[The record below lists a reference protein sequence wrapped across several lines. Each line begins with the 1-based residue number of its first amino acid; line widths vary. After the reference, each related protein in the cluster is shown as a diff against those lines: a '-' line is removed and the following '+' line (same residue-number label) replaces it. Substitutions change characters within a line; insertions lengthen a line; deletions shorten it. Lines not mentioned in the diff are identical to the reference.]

1 MDYQN
6 NPWADALAQQ
16 ENERK
21 HREESYRLQQ
31 QSLAHQR
38 MVQDQKSDYDA
49 MMASVGNENQAKAQD
64 MLAIM
69 NLLASGVRCAM
80 NSPDGKLPQ
89 GAVNYM
95 NHKLDSIMARQGI
108 KSTGKPLISSGYLA
122 SDGSF
127 LLSQAT
133 ENPDIPGD
141 TFETTFA
148 HLKPQSIYS
157 MMAQNRT
164 VFNDDD
170 RRKMGEHLVK
180 NGFSQS
186 ELDEIN
192 ERGVNL
198 YYGPIVDRKMA
209 AIANEQ
215 KNSLSNIGTNYFID
229 REAYRSYMKNHK
241 TSDPDHISNQMGGG
255 AGGREIGSGA
265 VMKKVDRRP
274 RDVEMYSNFREPG
287 MTAGGYVS
295 GRKADGTRYGY
306 NLGRQKSEAGL
317 WHQFSVG
324 PSDDGKTQ
332 VRGYENE
339 LTGEVVYVKDG
350 ENPPWRQ
357 SQGNNGKLSVDDRL
371 AIEREK
377 NKGKIDVENARGQNR
392 IDLANL
398 TGEQKKEL
406 QNSIN
411 AMKKY
416 GIDVTSAVRM
426 AIGGNRTKNVPFNDK
441 VFTYYSNR
449 LDVLNSKGTLTAA
462 EQKERDKAQ
471 RIVDGMTNGVMGIE
485 EKQETPD
492 WMSAFASGD
501 AANTAKP
508 QNREE
513 QKSAQNAQ
521 VQKPSKTTNAQATA
535 VQKQTAAP
543 QGEDFG
549 LRPDGTK
556 KGNGW
561 LGVLRNS
568 KGQAVTEYS
577 MQSEAVKV
585 DGKRIDFPMLVP
597 TLNNAEKDAVLAASA
612 NEQYDKD
619 AFSSAEQKA
628 VDHARARLAD
638 GKSVW
643 ADESA
648 ESGTKQSAKS
658 APVTKLTPAEKSVGR
673 DAVAMFKK
681 IHPDITD
688 VDDNPEKYDKQ
699 LTSIA
704 QSLSGDYNYKS
715 NFTLQKE
722 RDRKAAQDK
731 ELQQTAAEQEN
742 LRKQTLANLNGR
754 DKVVYQ
760 KAMELYAPLY
770 ERAKLQARE
779 DHGGDYEES
788 VRKKFAEYVKEYN
801 TKHGLKFVDGL
812 SRPDRQVF
820 GDYHVADLLSDIF
833 GNDAGKYLGLGGSRG
848 NSQLR
853 LQSHGKNK

>member
-1 MDYQN
+1 MAGFQVANFDFGKNITEN
-6 NPWADALAQQ
+6 NLKAAQIAASERASERRVELDKARLEEDARQFDERMAMADRAMEEGGSGSRASRSGGASSGGARSSQWDEAIRRQQ
-16 ENERK
+16 YDDDEKAFRQKNLELESFLSIRKSEDDDRANQQARIENA
-21 HREESYRLQQ
+21 Y
-31 QSLAHQR
+31 
-38 MVQDQKSDYDA
+38 
-49 MMASVGNENQAKAQD
+49 GN
-64 MLAIM
+64 AI
-69 NLLASGVRCAM
+69 LASELGGGFLSPKQVEYF
-80 NSPDGKLPQ
+80 NSQNGTKYNYIGKVDPTSGEAFSDGKLHFITYN
-89 GAVNYM
+89 V
-95 NHKLDSIMARQGI
+95 D
-108 KSTGKPLISSGYLA
+108 
-122 SDGSF
+122 
-127 LLSQAT
+127 
-133 ENPDIPGD
+133 
-141 TFETTFA
+141 
-148 HLKPQSIYS
+148 
-157 MMAQNRT
+157 
-164 VFNDDD
+164 
-170 RRKMGEHLVK
+170 K
-180 NGFSQS
+180 NGRVVMDAKNGRPTLIEDNPISPEFYKLTLDGYFNKYKEHFGKRDIENS
-186 ELDEIN
+186 E
-192 ERGVNL
+192 
-198 YYGPIVDRKMA
+198 YVD
-209 AIANEQ
+209 N
-215 KNSLSNIGTNYFID
+215 
-229 REAYRSYMKNHK
+229 EAYRSYKKNYK
-241 TSDPDHISNQMGGG
+241 TSDPDHISNQVGGG

-265 VMKKVDRRP
+265 VMKTYDRRP
-274 RDVEMYSNFREPG
+274 HDVEMYSNFREPG

-306 NLGRQKSEAGL
+306 NLGRQKSEAEL

-332 VRGYENE
+332 VRGYKNE
-339 LTGEVVYVKDG
+339 LTGEVAYVKDG

-357 SQGNNGKLSVDDRL
+357 AQGNNGKLSVDDRL

-501 AANTAKP
+501 AANAAKP
-508 QNREE
+508 QNREG

-521 VQKPSKTTNAQATA
+521 VQKPSKTTNIQTTA
-535 VQKQTAAP
+535 VQKQTAVP
-543 QGEDFG
+543 QGE
-549 LRPDGTK
+549 PQTTK
-556 KGNGW
+556 E
-561 LGVLRNS
+561 
-568 KGQAVTEYS
+568 QT
-577 MQSEAVKV
+577 M
-585 DGKRIDFPMLVP
+585 
-597 TLNNAEKDAVLAASA
+597 SA
-612 NEQYDKD
+612 KPP
-619 AFSSAEQKA
+619 EQK
-628 VDHARARLAD
+628 R
-638 GKSVW
+638 
-643 ADESA
+643 E
-648 ESGTKQSAKS
+648 T
-658 APVTKLTPAEKSVGR
+658 TKLTPAEQSVGR

-704 QSLSGDYNYKS
+704 QSLSGDYSYKS

-731 ELQQTAAEQEN
+731 ELEQTAAEQEN

-754 DKVVYQ
+754 DKAVYQ

-779 DHGGDYEES
+779 GHGGDYEES

-801 TKHGLKFVDGL
+801 TKHGLKFVDKL

-833 GNDAGKYLGLGGSRG
+833 GNDAGKYLGPVGSRG

>member
-6 NPWADALAQQ
+6 DPWADALAQQ
-16 ENERK
+16 ENER
-21 HREESYRLQQ
+21 RS
-31 QSLAHQR
+31 QR
-38 MVQDQKSDYDA
+38 DAQMQRDQTAINDEMTEVVRRNA
-49 MMASVGNENQAKAQD
+49 MENAKRQ
-64 MLAIM
+64 MSFN
-69 NLLASGVRCAM
+69 NLLASAVKYSNGGELPEVVRNFMNRKMGFDGV
-80 NSPDGKLPQ
+80 NTGVLGGGYQQDGSYAFDFANGVDQQ
-89 GAVNYM
+89 GAVVRQRQSFGPTSLYNMMSQNRVAFNDADRSSMRKNLLHLGYSEREVSDM
-95 NHKLDSIMARQGI
+95 DSA
-108 KSTGKPLISSGYLA
+108 LA
-122 SDGSF
+122 SSYGGSN
-127 LLSQAT
+127 QASS
-133 ENPDIPGD
+133 
-141 TFETTFA
+141 A
-148 HLKPQSIYS
+148 SAQSGKV
-157 MMAQNRT
+157 A
-164 VFNDDD
+164 
-170 RRKMGEHLVK
+170 
-180 NGFSQS
+180 
-186 ELDEIN
+186 
-192 ERGVNL
+192 
-198 YYGPIVDRKMA
+198 
-209 AIANEQ
+209 
-215 KNSLSNIGTNYFID
+215 
-229 REAYRSYMKNHK
+229 
-241 TSDPDHISNQMGGG
+241 DPDHISNHLG
-255 AGGREIGSGA
+255 ADGRSLGSGA
-265 VMKKVDRRP
+265 VMKTYDRRP
-274 RDVEMYSNFREPG
+274 HGVEMYSNFREPG

-306 NLGRQKSEAGL
+306 NLGRQKSEAEL
-317 WHQFSVG
+317 WHQFLVG

-332 VRGYENE
+332 VRGYKNE
-339 LTGEVVYVKDG
+339 LTKEVVYVKDG

-471 RIVDGMTNGVMGIE
+471 RVVDGMTNGVMGIE

-508 QNREE
+508 QNREGL
-513 QKSAQNAQ
+513 KPAQNAQ
-521 VQKPSKTTNAQATA
+521 VQKPSNTKSAQAP
-535 VQKQTAAP
+535 AAP

-561 LGVLRNS
+561 FGVLRNS

-597 TLNNAEKDAVLAASA
+597 TLNDAEKNAVLAASA

-619 AFSSAEQKA
+619 AFASAEQKA

-643 ADESA
+643 ADEGA
-648 ESGTKQSAKS
+648 KNGTKQSAKS
-658 APVTKLTPAEKSVGR
+658 ALVTKLTPAEQSVGR
-673 DAVAMFKK
+673 DAVATFKK

-731 ELQQTAAEQEN
+731 ELKQTAAEQEN

-754 DKVVYQ
+754 DKAVYQ

-788 VRKKFAEYVKEYN
+788 VRKKFAEYVNEYN
-801 TKHGLKFVDGL
+801 AKHGLKFVDGL

-833 GNDAGKYLGLGGSRG
+833 GNDAGKYLGPGGSRG

>member
-1 MDYQN
+1 MGYQN
-6 NPWADALAQQ
+6 DPWADALAQQ
-16 ENERK
+16 ENEWRSQ
-21 HREESYRLQQ
+21 RDAQM
-31 QSLAHQR
+31 QS
-38 MVQDQKSDYDA
+38 DQTAVNDEMGEVVRRTA
-49 MMASVGNENQAKAQD
+49 MENAKRQ
-64 MLAIM
+64 MSFN
-69 NLLASGVRCAM
+69 NLLASAVKFSNGGELPEVVRNYMNRKMGFDGVKTGVLGGGYQQ
-80 NSPDGKLPQ
+80 DGSYAFDFANGVDQQ
-89 GAVNYM
+89 GAVVRQRQSFGPTSLYNMMSQNRVAFNDADRSSMRKNLLHLGYSEKEVSDMDYALAM
-95 NHKLDSIMARQGI
+95 NHD
-108 KSTGKPLISSGYLA
+108 
-122 SDGSF
+122 DG
-127 LLSQAT
+127 
-133 ENPDIPGD
+133 
-141 TFETTFA
+141 
-148 HLKPQSIYS
+148 
-157 MMAQNRT
+157 
-164 VFNDDD
+164 
-170 RRKMGEHLVK
+170 
-180 NGFSQS
+180 
-186 ELDEIN
+186 
-192 ERGVNL
+192 
-198 YYGPIVDRKMA
+198 
-209 AIANEQ
+209 
-215 KNSLSNIGTNYFID
+215 D
-229 REAYRSYMKNHK
+229 REAYREYMKNYK
-241 TSDPDHISNQMGGG
+241 TSAPDHISNQMGGG

-306 NLGRQKSEAGL
+306 NLGRQKSEAEL

-332 VRGYENE
+332 VRGYKNE
-339 LTGEVVYVKDG
+339 LTGEVAYVKDG

-357 SQGNNGKLSVDDRL
+357 AQGNNGKLSVDDRL

-426 AIGGNRTKNVPFNDK
+426 AIGGNRGKSVPFNDK

-449 LDVLNSKGTLTAA
+449 LDVLNSKKTLTAA

-508 QNREE
+508 QNREG
-513 QKSAQNAQ
+513 QKPAQNAPT
-521 VQKPSKTTNAQATA
+521 QKQSNTQGEQATA
-535 VQKQTAAP
+535 AQKQTAAPQGEP

-597 TLNNAEKDAVLAASA
+597 TLNNAEKNAVLAASA

-619 AFSSAEQKA
+619 AFASAEQKA

-648 ESGTKQSAKS
+648 KSGIKQNAKTAPATKTEVKKQTAPDETSDVAKE
-658 APVTKLTPAEKSVGR
+658 AE
-673 DAVAMFKK
+673 FKK
-681 IHPDITD
+681 
-688 VDDNPEKYDKQ
+688 Y
-699 LTSIA
+699 
-704 QSLSGDYNYKS
+704 
-715 NFTLQKE
+715 
-722 RDRKAAQDK
+722 
-731 ELQQTAAEQEN
+731 
-742 LRKQTLANLNGR
+742 
-754 DKVVYQ
+754 
-760 KAMELYAPLY
+760 
-770 ERAKLQARE
+770 
-779 DHGGDYEES
+779 
-788 VRKKFAEYVKEYN
+788 FAELR
-801 TKHGLKFVDGL
+801 TRHGYEDVPEEVARNMFEGDWWRKFKKRV
-812 SRPDRQVF
+812 
-820 GDYHVADLLSDIF
+820 
-833 GNDAGKYLGLGGSRG
+833 
-848 NSQLR
+848 
-853 LQSHGKNK
+853 GKNLDDMDNYNKIHSKNR

>member
-1 MDYQN
+1 M
-6 NPWADALAQQ
+6 
-16 ENERK
+16 
-21 HREESYRLQQ
+21 
-31 QSLAHQR
+31 
-38 MVQDQKSDYDA
+38 
-49 MMASVGNENQAKAQD
+49 
-64 MLAIM
+64 
-69 NLLASGVRCAM
+69 
-80 NSPDGKLPQ
+80 
-89 GAVNYM
+89 
-95 NHKLDSIMARQGI
+95 
-108 KSTGKPLISSGYLA
+108 
-122 SDGSF
+122 
-127 LLSQAT
+127 
-133 ENPDIPGD
+133 
-141 TFETTFA
+141 
-148 HLKPQSIYS
+148 
-157 MMAQNRT
+157 
-164 VFNDDD
+164 
-170 RRKMGEHLVK
+170 
-180 NGFSQS
+180 
-186 ELDEIN
+186 
-192 ERGVNL
+192 
-198 YYGPIVDRKMA
+198 
-209 AIANEQ
+209 
-215 KNSLSNIGTNYFID
+215 
-229 REAYRSYMKNHK
+229 EAYRTPTEEGQAIAAKNYANATSDAAARNDVWLEAIRQQQANTSETYNALSEIRRREEYDRIEKEANNRDMIESAIATTPDGGTLSPNQVKHINRLRGLNVDSGEIQNGQIMEGGWNPKTGGYGFVFAQTDGNGNVTYTPSEISPNEIYGMMKNRPEWFSEDRI
-241 TSDPDHISNQMGGG
+241 TSLGNLMRKNDGSLVDSDFDGFARNYL
-255 AGGREIGSGA
+255 AGRSARKVSLENARARMGSG
-265 VMKKVDRRP
+265 
-274 RDVEMYSNFREPG
+274 
-287 MTAGGYVS
+287 
-295 GRKADGTRYGY
+295 
-306 NLGRQKSEAGL
+306 
-317 WHQFSVG
+317 
-324 PSDDGKTQ
+324 
-332 VRGYENE
+332 
-339 LTGEVVYVKDG
+339 
-350 ENPPWRQ
+350 
-357 SQGNNGKLSVDDRL
+357 LSVDDRL

-471 RIVDGMTNGVMGIE
+471 RIIDGMTNGVMGIE

-508 QNREE
+508 QNREG

-521 VQKPSKTTNAQATA
+521 VQKPSKTKDAQATS
-535 VQKQTAAP
+535 VQEQTAAP
-543 QGEDFG
+543 QGE
-549 LRPDGTK
+549 PQITK
-556 KGNGW
+556 E
-561 LGVLRNS
+561 
-568 KGQAVTEYS
+568 QT
-577 MQSEAVKV
+577 M
-585 DGKRIDFPMLVP
+585 
-597 TLNNAEKDAVLAASA
+597 SA
-612 NEQYDKD
+612 KPQ
-619 AFSSAEQKA
+619 EQK
-628 VDHARARLAD
+628 R
-638 GKSVW
+638 
-643 ADESA
+643 E
-648 ESGTKQSAKS
+648 T
-658 APVTKLTPAEKSVGR
+658 TKLTPAEQSVGR
-673 DAVAMFKK
+673 DAVATFKK

-754 DKVVYQ
+754 DKAVYQ

-788 VRKKFAEYVKEYN
+788 VRKKFAEYVNEYN
-801 TKHGLKFVDGL
+801 VKHGLKFVDGL

-833 GNDAGKYLGLGGSRG
+833 GNDAGKYLGPVGSRG

>member
-1 MDYQN
+1 MAYQRIGDGKVFD
-6 NPWADALAQQ
+6 PWAQAVEEQ
-16 ENERK
+16 ENER
-21 HREESYRLQQ
+21 RS
-31 QSLAHQR
+31 QR
-38 MVQDQKSDYDA
+38 DAQMQGDQTAVNDEMGEVVRRNA
-49 MMASVGNENQAKAQD
+49 MENAKRQ
-64 MLAIM
+64 MSFN
-69 NLLASGVRCAM
+69 NLLASAVKFSNGGELPEVVRNYMNRKMGFDGVKTGVLGGGYQQ
-80 NSPDGKLPQ
+80 DGSYVFDFANGVDQQ
-89 GAVNYM
+89 GAVVRQRQSFGPTSLYNMMSQNRVAFNDADRSSMRKNLLRLGYSKKEVSEMDYALAM
-95 NHKLDSIMARQGI
+95 NHD
-108 KSTGKPLISSGYLA
+108 
-122 SDGSF
+122 DG
-127 LLSQAT
+127 
-133 ENPDIPGD
+133 
-141 TFETTFA
+141 
-148 HLKPQSIYS
+148 
-157 MMAQNRT
+157 
-164 VFNDDD
+164 
-170 RRKMGEHLVK
+170 
-180 NGFSQS
+180 
-186 ELDEIN
+186 
-192 ERGVNL
+192 
-198 YYGPIVDRKMA
+198 
-209 AIANEQ
+209 
-215 KNSLSNIGTNYFID
+215 D
-229 REAYRSYMKNHK
+229 REAYRDYMKNYK
-241 TSDPDHISNQMGGG
+241 TSAPDHISNQMGGG

-306 NLGRQKSEAGL
+306 NLGRQKSEAEL

-332 VRGYENE
+332 IRGYKNE
-339 LTGEVVYVKDG
+339 LTGEVAYVKDG

-357 SQGNNGKLSVDDRL
+357 MQGNNGKLSVDDRL

-377 NKGKIDVENARGQNR
+377 NKGKIDVENVRGQNR

-426 AIGGNRTKNVPFNDK
+426 AIGGNRTKSVPFNDK

-449 LDVLNSKGTLTAA
+449 LDVLNSKKTLTAA

-508 QNREE
+508 QNREG
-513 QKSAQNAQ
+513 QKPVQNA
-521 VQKPSKTTNAQATA
+521 PT
-535 VQKQTAAP
+535 QKQTAAP
-543 QGEDFG
+543 HGE
-549 LRPDGTK
+549 PQTAK
-556 KGNGW
+556 
-561 LGVLRNS
+561 
-568 KGQAVTEYS
+568 
-577 MQSEAVKV
+577 
-585 DGKRIDFPMLVP
+585 
-597 TLNNAEKDAVLAASA
+597 
-612 NEQYDKD
+612 EQTAPAKPQ
-619 AFSSAEQKA
+619 EQKRETA
-628 VDHARARLAD
+628 
-638 GKSVW
+638 
-643 ADESA
+643 
-648 ESGTKQSAKS
+648 
-658 APVTKLTPAEKSVGR
+658 KLTPAEQSVGR

-715 NFTLQKE
+715 NFALQKE
-722 RDRKAAQDK
+722 RERKAAQDK

-754 DKVVYQ
+754 DKAVYQ

-779 DHGGDYEES
+779 DHGNDYEES
-788 VRKKFAEYVKEYN
+788 VRKKFAEYVNEYN
-801 TKHGLKFVDGL
+801 KKHGLKFVDGL

-833 GNDAGKYLGLGGSRG
+833 GNDAGKYLGPVGSRG